1 MELLEQFNP
10 EDVKLIDEN
19 NADKKYLS
27 KELENIE
34 NGTVEFISLE
44 ALEESIWKYENKNP
58 YKFF

>member
-34 NGTVEFISLE
+34 NRTVEFISLE
-44 ALEESIWKYENKNP
+44 PLEERI
-58 YKFF
+58 

>member
-44 ALEESIWKYENKNP
+44 ALEERIWKYENKNP